1 MFWHNYKYA
10 FKTLLKNRAL
20 VFWTLAFPFILAIL
34 FNLAFARLHDYDVFE
49 AIDVAVVNDAEYEK
63 ATVFSEAIKSVS
75 EGDKR
80 VFNTQYIDAMKASEL
95 LEDNEIVGY
104 IYIEKDVPHVKV
116 NGNGSSETVLQMTVE
131 QIAQSSKMIEDIAMT
146 DIYRR
151 AGQTVNIEEIYRNA
165 VKIVAETEPNIKDD
179 SHVMNVVSIEFYT
192 LIAMACMQGAMLSV
206 EMMNRCMPNI
216 SNRGKR
222 VAVAP
227 TRKSTMIL
235 SNILAG
241 YTMLLAA
248 VVALILFTRYI
259 LGIEYGSD
267 MRLIILLAAVGSLTA
282 TTMGMLLSV
291 ALKTN
296 ESAKNVIVLIVTMV
310 GCLFAGM
317 FGGQKGLF
325 DAAMPLINKI
335 SPVGMIT
342 DGYYSLLYY
351 GDSARFT
358 MDVVSLLIVAGVFF
372 ALSIRSLR
380 RQRYDS
386 I

>member
-80 VFNTQYIDAMKASEL
+80 VFNTQYIDAAKASEL
-95 LEDNEIVGY
+95 LEDDKIVGY

-116 NGNGSSETVLQMTVE
+116 NGNGSHETVLQMTVE

-151 AGQTVNIEEIYRNA
+151 AGQTVNIEEVYRNA

-179 SHVMNVVSIEFYT
+179 SHVMNVVSVEFYT

-267 MRLIILLAAVGSLTA
+267 MRLIILLAAVGSLAA

-325 DAAMPLINKI
+325 DAAMPVINKI

-351 GDSARFT
+351 DDPARFT
-358 MDVVSLLIVAGVFF
+358 MNVVSLLIVAGVFF

>member
-20 VFWTLAFPFILAIL
+20 VFWTLAFPFILAVL

-80 VFNTQYIDAMKASEL
+80 VFNTQYIDAAKASEL

-151 AGQTVNIEEIYRNA
+151 AGQTVNIEEVYRNA

>member
-20 VFWTLAFPFILAIL
+20 VFWTLAFPFILAVL

-80 VFNTQYIDAMKASEL
+80 VFNTQYIDAAKASEL

>member
-10 FKTLLKNRAL
+10 FKTLLRNRAL

-80 VFNTQYIDAMKASEL
+80 VFNTQYIDAAKASEL
-95 LEDNEIVGY
+95 LEDNKIVGY

-151 AGQTVNIEEIYRNA
+151 AGQTVNIEEVYRNA

-179 SHVMNVVSIEFYT
+179 SHVMNVVSVEFYT

-267 MRLIILLAAVGSLTA
+267 MRLIILLAAVGSLAA

-351 GDSARFT
+351 DDPARFT
-358 MDVVSLLIVAGVFF
+358 MNVVSLLIVAGVFF

>member
-1 MFWHNYKYA
+1 
-10 FKTLLKNRAL
+10 
-20 VFWTLAFPFILAIL
+20 
-34 FNLAFARLHDYDVFE
+34 
-49 AIDVAVVNDAEYEK
+49 
-63 ATVFSEAIKSVS
+63 
-75 EGDKR
+75 
-80 VFNTQYIDAMKASEL
+80 
-95 LEDNEIVGY
+95 
-104 IYIEKDVPHVKV
+104 V
-116 NGNGSSETVLQMTVE
+116 NGNGSHETVLQMTVE

-151 AGQTVNIEEIYRNA
+151 AGQTVNIEAVYQNA

-179 SHVMNVVSIEFYT
+179 SHVMNVVSVEFYT

-227 TRKSTMIL
+227 TRKSTIVL

-267 MRLIILLAAVGSLTA
+267 MRLIILLAAVGSLAA

-325 DAAMPLINKI
+325 DAAMPIINKI

-351 GDSARFT
+351 DDPARFT
-358 MDVVSLLIVAGVFF
+358 MNVVSLLIVAGVFF

>member
-80 VFNTQYIDAMKASEL
+80 VFNTQYIDAAKASEL
-95 LEDNEIVGY
+95 LEDNKIVGY

-179 SHVMNVVSIEFYT
+179 SHVMNVVSVEFYT

-241 YTMLLAA
+241 YTMLLLA

-267 MRLIILLAAVGSLTA
+267 MRLIILLAAVGSLAA

-325 DAAMPLINKI
+325 DAAMPIINKI

-351 GDSARFT
+351 DDSARFI

>member
-10 FKTLLKNRAL
+10 FKILLKNRAL
-20 VFWTLAFPFILAIL
+20 VFWTLAFPFILAVL

-80 VFNTQYIDAMKASEL
+80 VFNTQYIDAAKASEL

-151 AGQTVNIEEIYRNA
+151 AGQTVNIEEVYRNA

>member
-34 FNLAFARLHDYDVFE
+34 FNLAFSRLHDYDVFE
-49 AIDVAVVNDAEYEK
+49 AIDVAVVNDAEYKK

-80 VFNTQYIDAMKASEL
+80 VFNTQYIDAAKASEL
-95 LEDNEIVGY
+95 LEDDEIVGY

-116 NGNGSSETVLQMTVE
+116 NGNGSHETVLQMTVE

-151 AGQTVNIEEIYRNA
+151 AGQTVNIEEVYRNA

-179 SHVMNVVSIEFYT
+179 SHVMNVVSVEFYT

-351 GDSARFT
+351 DDLARFT

>member
-80 VFNTQYIDAMKASEL
+80 VFNTQYIDAAKASEL
-95 LEDNEIVGY
+95 LEDNKIVGY

-151 AGQTVNIEEIYRNA
+151 AGQTVNIEEVYRNA

-179 SHVMNVVSIEFYT
+179 SHVMNVVSVEFYT

-227 TRKSTMIL
+227 TRKSTIVL

-267 MRLIILLAAVGSLTA
+267 MRLIILLAAVGSLAA

-351 GDSARFT
+351 DDPARFT
-358 MDVVSLLIVAGVFF
+358 MNVVSLLIVAGVFF

>member
-267 MRLIILLAAVGSLTA
+267 MRSIILLAAVGSLTA